1 MIANNSLPTVAI
13 LDHRLLVRRGLAGV
27 IDDIG
32 GYKVTIQ
39 ANSPAELFAK
49 LHELRRSGER
59 LPNVIILDILM
70 PHEDGLAV
78 LSRLA
83 QEFPDCAP
91 FVITDSS
98 DLVNMRLAFD
108 HGARGYTLREVSPCT
123 MADAL
128 EALTENHHFVGPLMV
143 GHTIRAFVAEH
154 RQPVDTLTEREQDV
168 LRLVALR
175 LSNQEIAHRLSI
187 SESTVKTHL
196 HHASEKLGAR
206 TRREA
211 ASLAMQV
218 GVVLEPHLASA
229 PRPSTTTR

>member
-1 MIANNSLPTVAI
+1 MIANKPLPAVAI

-32 GYKVTIQ
+32 GYEVIIQ
-39 ANSPAELFAK
+39 ASSPAELFAT
-49 LHELRRSGER
+49 LYERQRGGEP
-59 LPNVIILDILM
+59 LPDVVILDILM
-70 PHEDGLAV
+70 PHEDGLSV

-83 QEFPDCAP
+83 QEFPFCAT
-91 FVITDSS
+91 FVISDSS
-98 DLVNMRLAFD
+98 DPVNMRLAFD
-108 HGARGYTLREVSPCT
+108 HGARGYTLREISPCT

-128 EALTENHHFVGPLMV
+128 ESLTDNYFFVGPLMV
-143 GHTIRAFVAEH
+143 GHLIRTFVAEH

-218 GVVLEPHLASA
+218 GVVLEPHLSNS
-229 PRPSTTTR
+229 PRPTSTG

>member
-1 MIANNSLPTVAI
+1 MTANKPLPTVAI

-32 GYKVTIQ
+32 GYQVSIQ
-39 ANSPAELFAK
+39 ANSPAELFAI
-49 LHELRRSGER
+49 LNERQRTGEP
-59 LPNVIILDILM
+59 LPNVIILDTLM

-78 LSRLA
+78 LSQFARD
-83 QEFPDCAP
+83 FPACAP
-91 FVITDSS
+91 FVITDSN
-98 DLVNMRLAFD
+98 DPVNMRLAFN

-128 EALTENHHFVGPLMV
+128 EALTDNHYFVGPLLV
-143 GHTIRAFVAEH
+143 GHLIRAFVAEQ
-154 RQPVDTLTEREQDV
+154 RQPADSLTEREQDV

-175 LSNQEIAHRLSI
+175 LSNQEIANRLSI

-218 GVVLEPHLASA
+218 GVVLEPHLSNS
-229 PRPSTTTR
+229 PRTNSSSR